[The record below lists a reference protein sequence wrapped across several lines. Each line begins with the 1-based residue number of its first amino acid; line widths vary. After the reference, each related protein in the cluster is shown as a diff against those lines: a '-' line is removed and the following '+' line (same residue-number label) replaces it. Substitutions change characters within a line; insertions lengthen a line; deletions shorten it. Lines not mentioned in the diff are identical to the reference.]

1 MSNEFGILELNI
13 LHTAMN
19 DMIENAIKDR
29 ERYGEDTLGTVE
41 KYTELRD
48 KIHTMLEAKCDEAD
62 KAMRQLKASVAAR
75 QLKADLLK
83 QESEKAKDDIWPDDE
98 VAFFA
103 SILD

>member
-62 KAMRQLKASVAAR
+62 KAMRQLKADR
-75 QLKADLLK
+75 LK